1 MFEVGQKVVC
11 IKNHSQGVVIEGKI
25 YTIFGLKPCTS
36 CKLLR
41 LDVGISTSRDG
52 ICSCGTKHDQ
62 NGIHWI
68 ASQLFRPLDDE
79 FATSVLENILEQ
91 IKEEQLIETI

>member
-1 MFEVGQKVVC
+1 LIALAAC
-11 IKNHSQGVVIEGKI
+11 H
-25 YTIFGLKPCTS
+25 
-36 CKLLR
+36 
-41 LDVGISTSRDG
+41 
-52 ICSCGTKHDQ
+52 
-62 NGIHWI
+62 HWI

>member
-11 IKNHSQGVVIEGKI
+11 IKNHSQGVVVEGKI
-25 YTIFGLKPCTS
+25 YTVFGLKPCTS
-36 CKLLR
+36 CELLR
-41 LDVGISTSRDG
+41 LDVGISTPRDG

-91 IKEEQLIETI
+91 IKEEQLETV

>member
-25 YTIFGLKPCTS
+25 YTVFGLKPCTS

-41 LDVGISTSRDG
+41 LDVGISTPRDG
-52 ICSCGTKHDQ
+52 ICSCGTRHAQ

-68 ASQLFRPLDDE
+68 ASNLFRPLDDD

-91 IKEEQLIETI
+91 IKEEQLETI

>member
-11 IKNHSQGVVIEGKI
+11 IKNHSQGVVTEGKI

-41 LDVGISTSRDG
+41 LDVGISTPRDG
-52 ICSCGTKHDQ
+52 ICSCGTQHKQ
-62 NGIHWI
+62 NGVHWI
-68 ASQLFRPLDDE
+68 ASNLFRPLDDE

-91 IKEEQLIETI
+91 IKEEQLETI

>member
-11 IKNHSQGVVIEGKI
+11 IKSHSQGVVIEGKI

-41 LDVGISTSRDG
+41 LDVGVSTPRDG

-91 IKEEQLIETI
+91 IKEEQLETI

>member
-41 LDVGISTSRDG
+41 LDVGVSTPRDG